1 MKISIQLC
9 CVGFSREKTSTE
21 VLRMTEVIQ
30 NRVEYGDDGRCVGKQ
45 ESSDT
50 NYDTFQ

>member
-21 VLRMTEVIQ
+21 VLRMTAVIQ
-30 NRVEYGDDGRCVGKQ
+30 NRVQYGDGPGFGKQ

-50 NYDTFQ
+50 NYDKFQ